1 MKKITT
7 LMCAVALWC
16 SAQAQAP
23 ALHFGRD
30 GKFRIAQ
37 FTDVHL
43 DLGTP
48 YRRAQAEKTIAQMR
62 YILDAEHPDL
72 VVFTGDVVTGKP
84 AAQAWHRVLEP
95 VAERNLPF
103 CVVLGNHDARAGSHT
118 RGDRPHRH
126 LVCRH
131 AQYARRRGRTG
142 RRGAGDRR
150 DEETYG
156 VALLPRLARLFN
168 NPVYRRL
175 RLVYSGAG
183 GLVSCPQRR
192 LYRGQ
197 RRKPL
202 PALAFFHIALPEYV
216 AAWRNPDNTHVG
228 RAAED
233 ECPGALNPGMF
244 AAMVECGDVMGTF
257 VGHDHDIDYVVA
269 EKGIALGYGRFSGDD
284 TTYNNLAA
292 GGAHPRADRGRAR
305 LRDVDTRAR
314 RPGSQT
320 MWNSA
325 AGKSRKS
332 EITTDCAMRIGVDL
346 GGTNVRCP
354 AW

>member
-48 YRRAQAEKTIAQMR
+48 YSRAQAEKTIAQMR

-72 VVFTGDVVTGKP
+72 VVFTGDGDGQARRRSVAPRVGARRGTQP
-84 AAQAWHRVLEP
+84 AVLCGAGEP
-95 VAERNLPF
+95 RR
-103 CVVLGNHDARAGSHT
+103 RAGSHT

-142 RRGAGDRR
+142 RHGAGDRR
-150 DEETYG
+150 DEETCG
-156 VALLPRLARLFN
+156 VALLPRFARLFN

-183 GLVSCPQRR
+183 GLGSCPQRR

-197 RRKPL
+197 RRE
-202 PALAFFHIALPEYV
+202 A
-216 AAWRNPDNTHVG
+216 
-228 RAAED
+228 
-233 ECPGALNPGMF
+233 
-244 AAMVECGDVMGTF
+244 
-257 VGHDHDIDYVVA
+257 
-269 EKGIALGYGRFSGDD
+269 
-284 TTYNNLAA
+284 AA
-292 GGAHPRADRGRAR
+292 GAGVFPYRPARIRRCMAEPRQYACRPCRRG
-305 LRDVDTRAR
+305 
-314 RPGSQT
+314 
-320 MWNSA
+320 
-325 AGKSRKS
+325 
-332 EITTDCAMRIGVDL
+332 
-346 GGTNVRCP
+346 
-354 AW
+354 

>member
-84 AAQAWHRVLEP
+84 AAEAWHRVLEP

-103 CVVLGNHDARAGSHT
+103 CVVLGNHDAEQDLTRAEIGRIVTS
-118 RGDRPHRH
+118 
-126 LVCRH
+126 
-131 AQYARRRGRTG
+131 YAGTLN
-142 RRGAGDRR
+142 
-150 DEETYG
+150 T
-156 VALLPRLARLFN
+156 L
-168 NPVYRRL
+168 
-175 RLVYSGAG
+175 GAG
-183 GLVSCPQRR
+183 GELADVVLEIAGTTQPAALLYCLDSQRR

-197 RRKPL
+197 RRE
-202 PALAFFHIALPEYV
+202 A
-216 AAWRNPDNTHVG
+216 
-228 RAAED
+228 
-233 ECPGALNPGMF
+233 
-244 AAMVECGDVMGTF
+244 
-257 VGHDHDIDYVVA
+257 
-269 EKGIALGYGRFSGDD
+269 
-284 TTYNNLAA
+284 AA
-292 GGAHPRADRGRAR
+292 GAGVFPYRPARIRRCMAEPRQYACRPCRRG
-305 LRDVDTRAR
+305 
-314 RPGSQT
+314 
-320 MWNSA
+320 
-325 AGKSRKS
+325 
-332 EITTDCAMRIGVDL
+332 
-346 GGTNVRCP
+346 
-354 AW
+354 